1 MQLGKSQVMNDKNSI
16 QIEKFNML
24 NEDQKFVN
32 ETLDH
37 YGLEVKWLSDKLN
50 MDYETVR
57 YQLRNAMNYRQD
69 FHSRVVEI
77 FKREGMIS
85 SNKEICDKL
94 KDDLIDLSTV
104 LSGTLSVI
112 TRSVREKIKDRTLD
126 PEEKRILRDQIRAHQ
141 NRVNDQLNDILITID
156 LK

>member
-1 MQLGKSQVMNDKNSI
+1 MNSQADDIKNFI
-16 QIEKFNML
+16 HTEKFQML
-24 NEDQKFVN
+24 NQDQKFVN
-32 ETLDH
+32 ETLDK

-85 SNKEICDKL
+85 GNREVCEKL
-94 KDDLIDLSTV
+94 KDDLIDFSCV
-104 LSGTLSVI
+104 LNGSISVI
-112 TRSVREKIKDRTLD
+112 TRSIKEKIQDKVLD
-126 PEEKRILRDQIRAHQ
+126 NNEKKVLKDQIRGYQ
-141 NRVNDQLNDILITID
+141 NRVTDQFNDLLITID
-156 LK
+156 MQ

>member
-1 MQLGKSQVMNDKNSI
+1 MKSHADNTKNYNHT
-16 QIEKFNML
+16 EKFNML
-24 NEDQKFVN
+24 NDDQRFVN
-32 ETLDH
+32 ETLERF
-37 YGLEVKWLSDKLN
+37 GLEIKWLSDKLN

-69 FHSRVVEI
+69 FHTRVVEVL
-77 FKREGMIS
+77 KREGMVS
-85 SNKEICDKL
+85 SNKEVCDRL

-112 TRSVREKIKDRTLD
+112 TRSVKEKIHDRNLD
-126 PEEKRILRDQIRAHQ
+126 PNEKRILRDQIRAHQ

>member
-1 MQLGKSQVMNDKNSI
+1 MKSQIDDTKNYI
-16 QIEKFNML
+16 HPEKFNML

-85 SNKEICDKL
+85 SNKEVCDKL

>member
-1 MQLGKSQVMNDKNSI
+1 MNSQADDIKNFI
-16 QIEKFNML
+16 HTEKFQML
-24 NEDQKFVN
+24 NQDQKFVN
-32 ETLDH
+32 ETLDK
-37 YGLEVKWLSDKLN
+37 YGLEVRWLSDRLN

-69 FHSRVVEI
+69 FHSRVVEV

-85 SNKEICDKL
+85 SNKEVCDKL

-112 TRSVREKIKDRTLD
+112 TRSVREKIHDRTLD
-126 PEEKRILRDQIRAHQ
+126 PNEKRILRDQIRAHQ

>member
-1 MQLGKSQVMNDKNSI
+1 MKSQADDVNNYI
-16 QIEKFNML
+16 HTEKFNML

-32 ETLDH
+32 ETLDRE
-37 YGLEVKWLSDKLN
+37 GLEIKWLSDKLS

-85 SNKEICDKL
+85 SNKEVCDKL

-112 TRSVREKIKDRTLD
+112 TRSVKEKIHDRNLD
-126 PEEKRILRDQIRAHQ
+126 PNEKRILRDQIRAHQ